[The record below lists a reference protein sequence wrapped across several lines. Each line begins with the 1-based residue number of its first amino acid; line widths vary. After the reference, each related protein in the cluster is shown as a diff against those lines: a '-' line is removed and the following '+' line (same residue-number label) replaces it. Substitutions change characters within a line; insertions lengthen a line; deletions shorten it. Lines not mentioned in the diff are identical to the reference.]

1 MAYAL
6 MTAAAVGVMSQ
17 LKPRFVDIGF
27 NDMTAMWL
35 MAGTALAGAV
45 GKYAWGIV
53 CDRFETRRV
62 AALVAM
68 LNGIGLLFAFLQG
81 SPAALIL
88 FVVIFGFTMGGIM
101 STYPILIADY
111 FGRKAFPSVVRFTS
125 LFLVL
130 QMVGFFL
137 AGQSFDRTGS
147 YGFAYTLFVIFDIV
161 AAGLIW
167 SIRKNQ

>member
-1 MAYAL
+1 M
-6 MTAAAVGVMSQ
+6 
-17 LKPRFVDIGF
+17 
-27 NDMTAMWL
+27 
-35 MAGTALAGAV
+35 
-45 GKYAWGIV
+45 
-53 CDRFETRRV
+53 
-62 AALVAM
+62 
-68 LNGIGLLFAFLQG
+68 
-81 SPAALIL
+81 ALIL

-111 FGRKAFPSVVRFTS
+111 FGRTAFPSVVRFTS
-125 LFLVL
+125 LFLVV

-167 SIRKNQ
+167 SIRKSK